1 MKHRFLKVTAALVL
15 LATSAF
21 ASASLVLQ
29 GGTGSTGVGN
39 IVLESGSVIDVSNG
53 AYFSGSTDPSSDWVW
68 ASGVNNFADLTFSFT
83 FSLDGF
89 DLSTATLTG
98 LWGIDNVGTASLNGV
113 LLSSLLGIDTRNF
126 NVLTAFS
133 AGPGSSLFNAGV
145 NVLLF
150 EVGNRGGPGGFR
162 ASVEV
167 NAEAVPEPSILA
179 ILGLGLIGLGARR
192 FKN

>member
-1 MKHRFLKVTAALVL
+1 MKHRFLKMTASLVL

-21 ASASLVLQ
+21 ANASLVLQ

-39 IVLESGSVIDVSNG
+39 IVLETGSVIDVSNG
-53 AYFSGSTDPSSDWVW
+53 AYSDEVTNPSSDWVW
-68 ASGVNNFADLTFSFT
+68 ASGVDNQADLTFSFT

-98 LWGIDNVGTASLNGV
+98 LWGIDNVGTVSLNGEI
-113 LLSSLLGIDTRNF
+113 LSSLPDVVTQNF

-133 AGPGSSLFNAGV
+133 AGPGSALFNTGV

-167 NAEAVPEPSILA
+167 NAEAVSEPSVLA

-192 FKN
+192 FKK